1 MGLVAGV
8 LASAVLVGWAAGGS
22 LDALARLRLPSAG
35 LVPAALAAQVLGV
48 LAGLAGAPP
57 GPSYAVG
64 VSVSALLVGLFLAR
78 ARHVAG
84 LGLVTL
90 GLALNALV
98 VAANGAMPVSAAAAA
113 RAGADSAALAPDL
126 RHEPLDAGT
135 RLPLLADVVPVAL
148 PLRPEVVSPGDVL
161 VAAGLGRLV
170 VVGMRGRRTPPR
182 SSASGPRADLW
193 QDRPAVSGATAPP
206 RTDPGRTHGQARPQ
220 APQPQEERREPRQ
233 AAQRLTSRPMCWGPV
248 RSGPAR

>member
-1 MGLVAGV
+1 MGLVAV
-8 LASAVLVGWAAGGS
+8 VVASAVLVGWAAGGS
-22 LDALARLRLPSAG
+22 LDALARLRLPAAG
-35 LVPAALAAQVLGV
+35 LVPAALAVQALGA
-48 LAGLAGAPP
+48 LAGLAGAPA
-57 GPSYAVG
+57 GPSYALG
-64 VSVSALLVGLFLAR
+64 LAVSALLVGLFLAR
-78 ARHVAG
+78 ARRVPG

-98 VAANGAMPVSAAAAA
+98 VAANGAMPVSASAAA
-113 RAGADSAALAPDL
+113 RAGAESGALASDL

-170 VVGMRGRRTPPR
+170 VVGMRRRTPRP
-182 SSASGPRADLW
+182 GGGVW

-206 RTDPGRTHGQARPQ
+206 RTDLGRTHGQARPQ
-220 APQPQEERREPRQ
+220 APQPQEARREPRQ
-233 AAQRLTSRPMCWGPV
+233 AAQRLSRGTV
-248 RSGPAR
+248 RSEPGERRCASW

>member
-1 MGLVAGV
+1 MGLVAAV
-8 LASAVLVGWAAGGS
+8 VASAVVVGWVAGGS
-22 LDALARLRLPSAG
+22 LDALARLRLPAAG

-48 LAGLAGAPP
+48 LAGVAGAPP
-57 GPSYAVG
+57 GPSYALG
-64 VSVSALLVGLFLAR
+64 LAVSALLVTLFLAR
-78 ARHVAG
+78 ARRVPG

-98 VAANGAMPVSAAAAA
+98 VAANGAMPVSASAAA
-113 RAGADSAALAPDL
+113 RAGAESGALAADL

-170 VVGMRGRRTPPR
+170 VVGMRRRRTAGPGGAVWHDRSAVTGAVAPR
-182 SSASGPRADLW
+182 RN
-193 QDRPAVSGATAPP
+193 
-206 RTDPGRTHGQARPQ
+206 DPGRTHGQARPQ

-233 AAQRLTSRPMCWGPV
+233 AAQRLTGRAA